1 MDFDQTCLDFLDH
14 FDRPK
19 AADAV
24 PFKSSERVE
33 FDALSIA
40 LNDDDAH
47 VSRAFPTRSAR
58 WVLLWTAA
66 IAVLLIAVG
75 GLTQFAYMIAAEHT
89 LNVAARAGAT
99 EATLPRATYQSVTAA
114 VERRLV
120 KYPLLSGQ
128 LQVNLLQN
136 GTPVGQKFRAGDGDR
151 FSITISV
158 PASVAMPTWLRKF
171 SPWHDESLINARA
184 ERDVPGRKLRAVR
197 S

>member
-19 AADAV
+19 TADAV
-24 PFKSSERVE
+24 DFNSSESIA
-33 FDALSIA
+33 FDAPSIA
-40 LNDDDAH
+40 LDDAYAH
-47 VSRAFPTRSAR
+47 ASRHLPTRSAH

-66 IAVLLIAVG
+66 IAVLLIALG
-75 GLTQFAYMIAAEHT
+75 GLTQFAYLIAAEHS

-99 EATLPRATYQSVTAA
+99 EATLPRATYQSVKAA

-120 KYPLLSGQ
+120 NYPLLSGQ

-136 GTPVGQKFRAGDGDR
+136 GTPVGQKFRAGNGDR

-158 PASVAMPTWLRKF
+158 PTSVAMPTWLRKF

-184 ERDVPGRKLRAVR
+184 ESDVPGRKLRAGR